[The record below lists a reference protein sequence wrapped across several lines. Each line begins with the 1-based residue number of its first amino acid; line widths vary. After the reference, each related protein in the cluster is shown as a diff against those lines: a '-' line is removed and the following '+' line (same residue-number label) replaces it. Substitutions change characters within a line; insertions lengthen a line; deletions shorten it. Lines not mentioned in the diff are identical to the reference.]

1 MMLHATL
8 HNIILGIFLVN
19 ADCQFGSTAGEGRP
33 KITRGQYVDLS
44 NPLTCSGSIVAW
56 HFCFYTDN
64 IALANTYTAYFR
76 VYRSKSGDKLQ
87 RIHEVQTSL
96 ALSPQ
101 DGRNVSFICMDDVL
115 EQEQYL
121 NVSQGDYLAAYI
133 PTLLPPLFI
142 VGTNTPGSLYRDNRI
157 FLSFSSQQV
166 SMSNLVEVENTSLHL
181 FADVG
186 KYICTQNNQSYIS

>member
-1 MMLHATL
+1 M
-8 HNIILGIFLVN
+8 N
-19 ADCQFGSTAGEGRP
+19 ADCQFGSTTGEGRL
-33 KITRGQYVDLS
+33 KTTHGQYVDLS

-56 HFCFYTDN
+56 HYCFYTDN
-64 IALANTYTAYFR
+64 TILANTAYTAYFR
-76 VYRSKSGDKLQ
+76 VYRSEGGDKLQ

-101 DGRNVSFICMDDVL
+101 DGGNASFICMDDVL

-133 PTLLPPLFI
+133 PTLFPPLFI

-166 SMSNLVEVENTSLHL
+166 FMSNLVQVENTSLHL

-186 KYICTQNNQSYIS
+186 K